1 VNVRV
6 VGIAVVCAAALLTP
20 PRAGAED
27 LSALARA
34 SSTETMMRRQP
45 APVSPRTTPTLR
57 RQRKGTISLGG
68 QIGYGVVRGSSELN
82 DHYDRG
88 IGYAFRFRYMLS
100 RRAAL
105 GFSFENQ
112 HYGPRGGLPVDT
124 GPFAAKDSSVIVTTV
139 ASEAVVYFHRERPT
153 NPYLVAGLGFASPN
167 VLYETKESRRVDEGP
182 FLVVG
187 AGIERFVRPRLALDF
202 SLRGFTEVG
211 NSELSLFSQASAGI
225 HLYPG
230 D

>member
-1 VNVRV
+1 M
-6 VGIAVVCAAALLTP
+6 VCAVALGAPL
-20 PRAGAED
+20 RAGAGE
-27 LSALARA
+27 LSELAREA
-34 SSTETMMRRQP
+34 SAETMMRRQP

-57 RQRKGTISLGG
+57 RQRRGTISLGA
-68 QIGYGVVRGSSELN
+68 QIGYGAVRGSSELN

-88 IGYAFRFRYMLS
+88 ISYAFRFRYMLS

-112 HYGPRGGLPVDT
+112 HYGPRAGLPLSTDI
-124 GPFAAKDSSVIVTTV
+124 FAAKDSSVAVTTV

-167 VLYETKESRRVDEGP
+167 VLYETKESRRLDEGP

-202 SLRGFTEVG
+202 SVRGFTEVG
-211 NSELSLFSQASAGI
+211 NSELSLFSQVDAGI

>member
-6 VGIAVVCAAALLTP
+6 VGIAMVCAGLLGAP
-20 PRAGAED
+20 LRAGAGE
-27 LSALARA
+27 LSDLARA
-34 SSTETMMRRQP
+34 SAAETMMRRQP
-45 APVSPRTTPTLR
+45 APVSPRTAPTLR

-82 DHYDRG
+82 DHFDRG

-112 HYGPRGGLPVDT
+112 HYGTRAGLPLSTD
-124 GPFAAKDSSVIVTTV
+124 PFAAKDSSVIVTTV
-139 ASEAVVYFHRERPT
+139 ATEAVVYFHRERET
-153 NPYLVAGLGFASPN
+153 TPYLTAGLGFASPN
-167 VLYETKESRRVDEGP
+167 VLYETKESRRLDEGP

-187 AGIERFVRPRLALDF
+187 AGIERFLRPRLALDF

-211 NSELSLFSQASAGI
+211 NSELTLFSQAAVGI